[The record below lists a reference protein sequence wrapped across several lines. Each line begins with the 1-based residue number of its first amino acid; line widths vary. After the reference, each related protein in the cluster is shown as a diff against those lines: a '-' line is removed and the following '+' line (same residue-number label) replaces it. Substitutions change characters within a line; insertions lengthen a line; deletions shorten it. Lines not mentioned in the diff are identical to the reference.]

1 MLNYATT
8 LYARNNDY
16 DSAEYCINRCMTLR
30 NDLKKVQEG
39 TSKLGLMIDDQP
51 DLELPAEYAEYLDL
65 LENIKGT

>member
-1 MLNYATT
+1 
-8 LYARNNDY
+8 
-16 DSAEYCINRCMTLR
+16 MTLR